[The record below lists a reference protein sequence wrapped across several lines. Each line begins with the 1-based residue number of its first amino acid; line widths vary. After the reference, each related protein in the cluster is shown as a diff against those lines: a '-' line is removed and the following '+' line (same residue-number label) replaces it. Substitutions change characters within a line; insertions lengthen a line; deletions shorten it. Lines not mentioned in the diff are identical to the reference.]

1 MLKMFINQCKIIDV
15 GDRVHVM
22 DPSLFVKLKK
32 RDGVCSTSY
41 TKENLRFKQNF
52 P

>member
-32 RDGVCSTSY
+32 IDGVCSTSY